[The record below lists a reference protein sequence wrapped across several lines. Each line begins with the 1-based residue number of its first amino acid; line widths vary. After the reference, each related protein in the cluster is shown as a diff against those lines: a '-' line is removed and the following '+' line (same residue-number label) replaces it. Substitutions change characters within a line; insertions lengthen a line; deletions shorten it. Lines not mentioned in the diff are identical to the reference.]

1 MRILAPGWSQL
12 PANSRKDLG
21 REASKPSFAG
31 QRGNGRVSRAKL
43 PRRCKA
49 DKLISCRRWSSPE
62 PPVRADDSYTLRLE
76 FIVQTVLLISAGAIL
91 GANLRYFLAQFVTAR
106 VGSSFPLGTLIINI
120 SASFI
125 LGFFL
130 IWTTERVLADPRWRI
145 FVAIGFCATY
155 STYSSYAFETFALF
169 ERGEFGRALLNV
181 LITNVVCF
189 IAVAL
194 GAALAR
200 SL

>member
-1 MRILAPGWSQL
+1 L
-12 PANSRKDLG
+12 
-21 REASKPSFAG
+21 
-31 QRGNGRVSRAKL
+31 
-43 PRRCKA
+43 
-49 DKLISCRRWSSPE
+49 
-62 PPVRADDSYTLRLE
+62 
-76 FIVQTVLLISAGAIL
+76 QTVLLISLGAII
-91 GANLRYFLAQFVTAR
+91 GANLRYFVAQYVAKLIP
-106 VGSSFPLGTLIINI
+106 SSFPFGTLIINT

-130 IWTTERVLADPRWRI
+130 IWTTERVLADPRWRM
-145 FVAIGFCATY
+145 FVAVGFCATY

-169 ERGEFGRALLNV
+169 EKGQFSFAALNFLV
-181 LITNVVCF
+181 TNVVCF